1 MPRRPLRLGRL
12 APLGLLFA
20 LAAAGLPAQERAPR
34 SVPVTEMQIEV
45 LAGRAQLADAQL
57 EVVTRLTVRELGPV
71 LLSMAAWTP
80 GSYAIANFARG
91 VSGFSATQ
99 GGLPLRWDKLDPD
112 TWRITPRRAGGIEL
126 RYRARADILD
136 VAASWTAEDFAFFN
150 GTNVFLYVEGRPDT
164 PVQVSVRT
172 EADWRVT
179 TAMTAGDA
187 PNSFRAAD
195 VHDLLDHPVF
205 VGRFDLDS
213 AMVAEKWM
221 RLATWPEGSVAGPR
235 RAALWDALTRSLEPL
250 AAVFGAVPWQ
260 RYTVLQVAHDE
271 VSGMSALEHAESELA
286 LVGTP
291 FLDEPFVLGVHAH
304 ELAHAWN
311 VKRLRPAELWPYRYD
326 APQPTPWLWVSEGI
340 TDYYADLA
348 LVRSGLTD
356 EAAFL
361 EATLGK
367 IESVEARPPM
377 ALEDASLQAWL
388 GIRDGTDDLYYDKGS
403 LAGFALDILIRD
415 ASDNARTLDT
425 VMRELWDNAAA
436 RGRGFTH
443 DDFWNAVAR
452 ATRGRAWGDF
462 ERRFIDGRDPY
473 PWAQWLPRA
482 GWRLV
487 QDSISEPRLGVLL
500 RGHPDGV
507 LVTGLDPDGM
517 AARAGV
523 DYGDVLVEIGGMST
537 RDPEFGRRWRSVWG
551 ARPGASVPIVLI
563 RDGARRTL
571 TARVEIDRRVER
583 RIEPDPG
590 AGAKARRIRSGI
602 IQGIPR
608 P

>member
-1 MPRRPLRLGRL
+1 MPSRQALTSRL
-12 APLGLLFA
+12 ALAGLLVTIA
-20 LAAAGLPAQERAPR
+20 LPRLAAQERVPR

-45 LAGRAQLADAQL
+45 HAGRAQLAESEL
-57 EVVTRLTVRELGPV
+57 EVVTRVTVRERGPV

-80 GSYAIANFARG
+80 GSYAIANYARS

-99 GGLPLRWDKLDPD
+99 GGAPVHWDKLDPD
-112 TWRITPRRAGGIEL
+112 TWRITPRTAGTIEL
-126 RYRARADILD
+126 RYKVRADILEVD
-136 VAASWTAEDFAFFN
+136 ASWSAEDFAFFN

-235 RAALWDALTRSLEPL
+235 RAALWDALTRSVEPL
-250 AAVFGAVPWQ
+250 AAVFGSVPWQ
-260 RYTVLQVAHDE
+260 RYTVLQVAHDD
-271 VSGMSALEHAESELA
+271 VSGMSALEHSESELA

-326 APQPTPWLWVSEGI
+326 VPQPTPWLWVSEGI

-356 EAAFL
+356 EPRSSRPRSARSRASRRVRRRRSRMPRCRPGSAS
-361 EATLGK
+361 ATAPTT
-367 IESVEARPPM
+367 STM
-377 ALEDASLQAWL
+377 
-388 GIRDGTDDLYYDKGS
+388 
-403 LAGFALDILIRD
+403 
-415 ASDNARTLDT
+415 
-425 VMRELWDNAAA
+425 
-436 RGRGFTH
+436 
-443 DDFWNAVAR
+443 
-452 ATRGRAWGDF
+452 TRGRWPASRWTF
-462 ERRFIDGRDPY
+462 SFATP
-473 PWAQWLPRA
+473 PTTRA
-482 GWRLV
+482 R
-487 QDSISEPRLGVLL
+487 
-500 RGHPDGV
+500 
-507 LVTGLDPDGM
+507 
-517 AARAGV
+517 
-523 DYGDVLVEIGGMST
+523 ST
-537 RDPEFGRRWRSVWG
+537 P
-551 ARPGASVPIVLI
+551 
-563 RDGARRTL
+563 
-571 TARVEIDRRVER
+571 
-583 RIEPDPG
+583 
-590 AGAKARRIRSGI
+590 
-602 IQGIPR
+602 
-608 P
+608 